1 MSHHYR
7 WRSMKHVR
15 LVQVIG
21 LFCVLR
27 GILEEDAQSTSR
39 SLLRIMDLEKVAD
52 EILTSYT

>member
-1 MSHHYR
+1 
-7 WRSMKHVR
+7 MKHVR